1 VTGNIDTT
9 SDLYKVFHRASTRNL
24 LYLQTRV
31 AALQQKQI
39 KFDQEDYKFRIKN
52 WDSRFHVE
60 DEILDNFFS
69 PSKELLQE
77 LKKRLESLELLE
89 VEVSKWEESIRLR
102 ELGRIINVDS
112 PTEEAIHRVP
122 DGNPV
127 VGDSIQQ
134 PDTTAPPV
142 IHGDTVEASGEDISP
157 QRNPSQTIA
166 IAHFQP
172 ANDGVSS
179 GPNEKRHWFRC
190 FRKEGT
196 QESSSV
202 ELGDLG
208 SASVEQ
214 TSVQTEPNAFDEVY
228 IDIHVHLDGLE
239 GSRNNSPLGLPSLPQ
254 DLSWGPVSDRGPQ
267 VSSRVPNDFMLHRE
281 CIYQH
286 PFKHGSFQV
295 LPGAFFDRQRQPSF
309 QATEKNTPRNK
320 CICYRAYRESRKEYH
335 AVLEEG
341 LQARKGGKIVQ
352 MFHQRIRVLEDY
364 YRGLWTIHGQTSR
377 LNHNIPED
385 KLPKPT
391 QPSLA
396 IMLAAKSWEDFEIF
410 GSAVKMWERR
420 RSWDQLDKD
429 QPWPF
434 DMSDEWIGKMRER
447 FNVARDMRV
456 AIKEY
461 RKFFILRRKPSLY
474 DDVDEALVLQS
485 QVMAFDQPAPRI
497 ITNVSHQM
505 DPAPGDGVP
514 QFRHSGRELLSKHK
528 DLRMIESGP
537 GDGPFL
543 VRELS
548 EYFATKMKKWFL
560 VHTPFCRYSIV
571 QVLLLTFLQNPKLS
585 ISNHEHISETKIYS
599 AVTGVILF
607 LLILFLVIATW
618 IVKVLGDLIVTEG
631 SAKYYAFITD
641 MQLMVITLFMLAF
654 SVFLVFLGAS
664 RFEAFTATAAY
675 AAVLVIF
682 MAPAT
687 PYVSGQ

>member
-1 VTGNIDTT
+1 VTGNIDTA
-9 SDLYKVFHRASTRNL
+9 SDLYTVFHRSSTRNL

-52 WDSRFHVE
+52 WDSRFHDE
-60 DEILDNFFS
+60 DDILDNFFS
-69 PSKELLQE
+69 PSNDLLQE
-77 LKKRLESLELLE
+77 FKKRLESLELLE
-89 VEVSKWEESIRLR
+89 VEVSKWEESIRLH
-102 ELGRIINVDS
+102 ELGRIINVNS
-112 PTEEAIHRVP
+112 PAEEVIHRVP

-134 PDTTAPPV
+134 PDATAPPV
-142 IHGDTVEASGEDISP
+142 IPGDTVEARGEDISP
-157 QRNPSQTIA
+157 QPNTSQTIA

-172 ANDGVSS
+172 ANEGVSS
-179 GPNEKRHWFRC
+179 GSSGKRHRFRG
-190 FRKEGT
+190 FRKAGT

-228 IDIHVHLDGLE
+228 ADIHVRLDGLE
-239 GSRNNSPLGLPSLPQ
+239 GSRNNSPLRLPSLPQ

-267 VSSRVPNDFMLHRE
+267 VCSSVPNDFLLHRE

-286 PFKHGSFQV
+286 PSKHGGFQI
-295 LPGAFFDRQRQPSF
+295 PPETFFDRHREPSSK
-309 QATEKNTPRNK
+309 ATEKNTPRNE
-320 CICYRAYRESRKEYH
+320 CICYRAYRERRREYH
-335 AVLEEG
+335 TVLEEG
-341 LQARKGGKIVQ
+341 LQAGKESQIIQ

-364 YRGLWTIHGQTSR
+364 YRELWSIHKQTSR
-377 LNHNIPED
+377 LNQTIPED

-420 RSWDQLDKD
+420 RSWDQLNPG

-447 FNVARDMRV
+447 FNVARDMQV
-456 AIKEY
+456 ALKEY
-461 RKFFILRRKPSLY
+461 RKFFILRRELSLYY

-497 ITNVSHQM
+497 ITSVSHQM

-537 GDGPFL
+537 GDGPIL

-560 VHTPFCRYSIV
+560 VHTPFSRYSMV
-571 QVLLLTFLQNPKLS
+571 QVLLLTVLQNPKLS
-585 ISNHEHISETKIYS
+585 SSNHEHISETKIYS

-618 IVKVLGDLIVTEG
+618 TVKVLGDLLVTTT
-631 SAKYYAFITD
+631 SADHYAFITD
-641 MQLMVITLFMLAF
+641 MQLMAITVFIFTF

-682 MAPAT
+682 MGPAPPPPA
-687 PYVSGQ
+687 P